1 VRTLQ
6 RFTATAAALAAGA
19 LIATSMAAPAQAAAT
34 KDKPI
39 DITKVIVK
47 DAVITKSGAEALN
60 KLYKVG
66 SGCLNVPMSLK
77 YSTYRGTKASS
88 WVGVVGLGD
97 VKHDNPSGFYFAPG
111 MAASTTI
118 KSSGANAFLCK
129 RVGRIDYEVGGSM
142 SRDGKKA
149 FDNPTKVTG
158 SFKVRQDAATTL
170 TAKRSGKTVTLTAK
184 ATYFNVKTGKTSAYN
199 PNGATVQVKNGSKW
213 VKVNKKVTFKGGK
226 ATIKVSQ
233 KAKKSYKITFKA
245 TTTVIGKT
253 SKVVTK

>member
-34 KDKPI
+34 KDKPV

-47 DAVITKSGAEALN
+47 DYVFTSKNSG
-60 KLYKVG
+60 KLAGLGKRCV
-66 SGCLNVPMSLK
+66 NVPMSLK
-77 YSTYRGTKASS
+77 YTEFTKNAHKN
-88 WVGVVGLGD
+88 WAGVVGLGD
-97 VKHDNPSGFYFAPG
+97 RATLEPDFFYEAPS
-111 MAASTTI
+111 MATSYGSNLDAS
-118 KSSGANAFLCK
+118 AFVCD
-129 RVGRIDYEVGGSM
+129 RAGRYDFQVLDTESL
-142 SRDGKKA
+142 DGKKS
-149 FDNPTKVTG
+149 FENPTLVQG
-158 SFKVRQDAATTL
+158 SFYVRQDAATTL

-199 PNGATVQVKNGSKW
+199 PKGATVQVKSGSKW

-253 SKVVTK
+253 SKAVTK